1 MPIQAAR
8 YYEQAMAQP
17 DADVETGRVKEFE
30 RLASAWLGAH
40 DYDRARATLKTALG
54 QKENLGLWSLLGDLE
69 YMDDDFE
76 AALTAFDRAT
86 DLDPEFGRG
95 WLMMGYC
102 AIELGRP
109 DEARRHL
116 EKADEFPDQA
126 SGARSLL
133 GRVGS

>member
-1 MPIQAAR
+1 
-8 YYEQAMAQP
+8 
-17 DADVETGRVKEFE
+17 
-30 RLASAWLGAH
+30 
-40 DYDRARATLKTALG
+40 
-54 QKENLGLWSLLGDLE
+54 
-69 YMDDDFE
+69 MDEDFE

-109 DEARRHL
+109 DEARRYL
-116 EKADEFPDQA
+116 EKAAEFPDQA
-126 SGARSLL
+126 AGARSLL

>member
-1 MPIQAAR
+1 
-8 YYEQAMAQP
+8 
-17 DADVETGRVKEFE
+17 VEEFE

-40 DYDRARATLKTALG
+40 DHDRARTTLKTALS
-54 QKENLGLWSLLGDLE
+54 QKETAGLWSLLGDLE
-69 YMDDDFE
+69 YLDEDFE
-76 AALTAFDRAT
+76 AALAAFGRAC

-109 DEARRHL
+109 DEARPHL
-116 EKADEFPDQA
+116 EKATEFPGQA

-133 GRVGS
+133 GRVGP